1 MILVNEIR
9 YSDESNVSKK
19 GCLNIIVVTSYEIEE
34 RVFDLHCIVVD
45 TLKAIFKE

>member
-9 YSDESNVSKK
+9 YIDESNVSKK

-34 RVFDLHCIVVD
+34 KVFDLHCSGWY
-45 TLKAIFKE
+45 FKSNI